1 MLPLSERRPPGA
13 RRFAL
18 SAWVCALSLAVL
30 AAVVLA
36 VTPPSRAAASA
47 PAKTSTTPIT
57 SIASATSTTSAS
69 LTPQVSVTPFK
80 ARENYYCTRIPALV
94 TSTSGVLLAFAE
106 GRTRLTTTGCHDVGD
121 NDIVLKRSLDGG
133 ATWEALKVVVGA
145 GDALAHGNP
154 SPVVD
159 AASGRITLLY
169 SSSDWNRDAA
179 KPSRSGFARTVHAVH
194 STDGGVTWSA
204 GVELPQL
211 KAAGWGWVSTGPGHG
226 IQLDRGPHQ
235 GRLIVPGD
243 HTAGNNTTA
252 GAHLSYSDDGGLTW
266 ALGATTAP
274 MSKSGAY
281 PAELTVAQTV
291 DGGVY
296 VNARNSEP
304 TRCATNEHRLE
315 TTSADGGA
323 TFAAPFTPVANLD
336 TSPTFGSL
344 LRLHAQDRDGKPDRL
359 LYSGPSRLG
368 PSPLED
374 RRELAVRSSYDEGK
388 TWKTVGTL
396 ISPARTGYSDLALL
410 SDGSI
415 GVLYE
420 TAGNIPHGNVA
431 FTAFTEQNM
440 DAAATEL
447 RRPRTGDTR
456 ERAPGEPGNHA
467 VIHGGATLGA
477 RGGGKAMEFDGQD
490 DYLRL
495 VCSPSLRVDDQDFT
509 VTAWF
514 RHSATTGTLPIVWAY
529 GMPGTDPLRK
539 GRHFSVRAEPGSG
552 NVLRATVGT
561 DIGSTEVT
569 LPSSYND
576 GAWHHVVFTRQGLTL
591 GLAVDGGVPATGVMP
606 AGGSAADRNVTPGA
620 EFNIHI
626 GARPDFPNQPA
637 GVAQLFRGTLDDVR
651 LFGAALTES
660 EAAEV
665 RAGSLAVATDKERLR
680 LGFTTIW

>member
-1 MLPLSERRPPGA
+1 MPSLSERRPPGA

-18 SAWVCALSLAVL
+18 SAWLCALALAVL

-36 VTPPSRAAASA
+36 VAPQSPATAATTGATAA
-47 PAKTSTTPIT
+47 PL
-57 SIASATSTTSAS
+57 AT
-69 LTPQVSVTPFK
+69 QVSNTPFK

-94 TSTSGVLLAFAE
+94 TTTKGVLLAFAE

-133 ATWEALKVVVGA
+133 ATWQTLQVVVGA
-145 GDALAHGNP
+145 GDELAHGNP
-154 SPVVD
+154 APVVD
-159 AASGRITLLY
+159 AVTGRITVLY
-169 SSSDWNRDAA
+169 SSSDWNRDQTNPKRDAF
-179 KPSRSGFARTVHAVH
+179 PRTVHAVH
-194 STDGGVTWSA
+194 SMDGGATWSQS
-204 GVELPQL
+204 VPQPQL

-226 IQLDRGPHQ
+226 IQLGRGPHH

-243 HTAGNNTTA
+243 HTAGGDTTA
-252 GAHLSYSDDGGLTW
+252 GGQLYLSDDGGLTW
-266 ALGATTAP
+266 RLGATSES
-274 MSKSGAY
+274 SKSGAY
-281 PAELTVAQTV
+281 PAELTVAQTT

-304 TRCATNEHRLE
+304 TRCLTNEHRLE
-315 TTSADGGA
+315 SVSADGGGS
-323 TFAAPFTPVANLD
+323 FAAPFTPVANLD
-336 TSPTFGSL
+336 TSPVFGSL
-344 LRLHAQDRDGKPDRL
+344 LRLHAEDQDAKPDRL
-359 LYSGPSRLG
+359 LYSGGSRLG

-388 TWKTVGTL
+388 TWQTVGTL
-396 ISPARTGYSDLALL
+396 ISPTRTGYSDLTVLP
-410 SDGSI
+410 SGSI

-420 TAGNIPHGNVA
+420 TAGNIPHGNLA
-431 FTAFTEQNM
+431 FSAFTEQAM
-440 DAAATEL
+440 DDAGTGL
-447 RRPRTGDTR
+447 RRPRTADTR
-456 ERAPGEPGNHA
+456 VRAPGEAGNHA
-467 VIHGGATLGA
+467 VIHGGAQLGT
-477 RGGGKAMEFDGQD
+477 RLGGVAMDFDGQD

-495 VCSPSLRVDDQDFT
+495 VCSPSLRVGEGDFT

-529 GMPGTDPLRK
+529 GMPGTDPAKK
-539 GRHFSVRAEPGSG
+539 GRHFSVRAEPGVG

-576 GAWHHVVFTRQGLTL
+576 GAWHHVVFIRQGLSL
-591 GLAVDGGVPATGVMP
+591 GLAVDGAAPATATMP
-606 AGGSAADRNVTPGA
+606 AGTKASDRNVSPGA

-651 LFGAALTES
+651 LFGTALTDA

-665 RAGSLAVATDKERLR
+665 RAGSLAVANDKEKLR
-680 LGFTTIW
+680 LGFSTIW